1 MGGDAESRGSGR
13 RRPGQETGPQRRT
26 GKVYEGAF
34 ESVFAI
40 LIGGGF
46 GYWADKHFETA
57 PSFLLAGLAIGFGA
71 FVLRLWKLGIAL
83 QKLADGETE
92 GRTGETSDDR

>member
-1 MGGDAESRGSGR
+1 MGDGPHRSGR
-13 RRPGQETGPQRRT
+13 RRRGQQTESQRRI
-26 GKVYEGAF
+26 GRVYEGAF

-46 GYWADKHFETA
+46 GYWADKHFETS
-57 PSFLLAGLAIGFGA
+57 PRFLLVGLAIGFGA

-83 QKLADGETE
+83 QKLADGETDE
-92 GRTGETSDDR
+92 KPDER